1 MAKRI
6 MDKETF
12 LTFKESTDALEAHN
26 VPYLVGGG
34 IAVWAYGRQRWT
46 KDIDI
51 FVRPEDAQRAMLAL
65 ADFDFRTEYT
75 DPVWIYK
82 AFKRQE
88 MIDVIF
94 KSKGDIYL
102 DLEAIRRG
110 VKRTID
116 DIEFTCMSPEDLIIR
131 KIFAMI
137 EERPDWYD
145 GISVIDGLDG
155 KLDWPYLLRRAEK
168 DPGRVLSFLLYAE
181 SEYPRE
187 RVLIPSQVIRLLAE
201 QVIRRPSLYSAA

>member
-6 MDKETF
+6 MDRETF
-12 LTFKESTDALEAHN
+12 ETFKEGTDALEANN

-51 FVRPEDAQRAMLAL
+51 FVRPEDAVRAMDAL
-65 ADFDFRTEYT
+65 AAGGFQTEYT

-82 AFKRQE
+82 AFKRHE

-102 DLEAIRRG
+102 DHAAISRG
-110 VKRTID
+110 VKRAVD
-116 DIEFTCMSPEDLIIR
+116 NIEFTCMSPEDLIIR

-155 KLDWPYLLRRAEK
+155 KLDWQYLLERAEK

-187 RVLIPSQVIRLLAE
+187 RVLIPSRVIKHLAE